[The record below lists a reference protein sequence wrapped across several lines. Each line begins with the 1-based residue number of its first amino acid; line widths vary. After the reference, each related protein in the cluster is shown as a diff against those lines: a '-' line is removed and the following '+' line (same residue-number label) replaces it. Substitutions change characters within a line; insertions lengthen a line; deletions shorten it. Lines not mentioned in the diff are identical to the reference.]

1 MPSESDENKLSP
13 LEQELASRVEL
24 EKLVADISLSFHV
37 SNEADLSNAIA
48 SALDKIGHLVGA
60 DRCSFL
66 WLDYDRNTASY
77 HQEWCAEG
85 IDSQIELLQEVPLNA
100 FPWTAEMVLHHD
112 VINHPDTSEMPPE
125 AENEKQIFLQQG
137 VKSILQVR
145 VMGQQEKPIGLLSFD
160 SIRSTRTWA
169 EEDQYLLR
177 VLSRILGGAFEQV
190 RLINALSENE
200 SMKRALLE
208 AIPDLIFIID
218 PEGCVRDM
226 HVQPGRE
233 LAFPAD
239 KMIGT
244 ICWTFLPPESHE
256 IIKAALKTAFA
267 KGHSEPWED
276 KLILPSGTL
285 AHYEGRFVRLSDDR
299 MFTIIRNITSRIKSQ
314 EAIQRLSFQLT
325 QAEENQRKRLAY
337 RLHDGVSQDLAA
349 AAIKLQACIADQAE
363 SPAPRL
369 LEIDKLIQLAI
380 RNTTDLTRSLSPPIL
395 FELGLVPALA
405 SLCTSM
411 SDKSEFSISLEENTS
426 KNGLGEMLSIHL
438 YRIARELLLNAIKYS
453 EGDTIKMKIEI
464 DSEATTLSVS
474 DNGKGLDPGI
484 MEVEN
489 IESRSGFGLFS
500 IRQRLLALNG
510 SVEILNSGGTT
521 VNIRIPLQADDV
533 EDVS

>member
-1 MPSESDENKLSP
+1 MHSESEQNKLSP
-13 LEQELASRVEL
+13 LERELAMRVEL

-37 SNEADLSNAIA
+37 SNETDLSNAIA

-60 DRCSFL
+60 DRCSYL
-66 WLDYDRNTASY
+66 WLDYEKGTAAY

-85 IDSQIELLQEVPLNA
+85 IESQFELLQEVPLDA
-100 FPWTAEMVLHHD
+100 FPWTAEMILHHD
-112 VINHPDTSEMPPE
+112 VINHPDISKMPPE
-125 AENEKQIFLQQG
+125 AGNEKQIFLQQG

-145 VMGQQEKPIGLLSFD
+145 VMGQREKPIGLLSFD
-160 SIRSTRTWA
+160 SIRSIRTWA

-200 SMKRALLE
+200 STKRKLLE

-218 PEGCVRDM
+218 QEGCVRDM
-226 HVQPGRE
+226 YVQPGRE

-244 ICWTFLPPESHE
+244 VCWTFLPPENHE
-256 IIKAALKTAFA
+256 IIKAALEVAFA
-267 KGHSEPWED
+267 EGKSEPWED
-276 KLILPSGTL
+276 KIVLPSGRL
-285 AHYEGRFVRLSDDR
+285 AFYEGRFVRLGEDR
-299 MFTIIRNITSRIKSQ
+299 MFTIIRDITSRKKSQ
-314 EAIQRLSFQLT
+314 EAIQRLSSQLT
-325 QAEENQRKRLAY
+325 LAEENQRKRLAY

-349 AAIKLQACIADQAE
+349 ASIKLQACIAEQADNP
-363 SPAPRL
+363 STRL

-411 SDKSEFSISLEENTS
+411 SDKSEFRITLEENTS
-426 KNGLGEMLSIHL
+426 QNELGEMLSIHL

-464 DSEATTLSVS
+464 DSEAATLSVS
-474 DNGKGLDPGI
+474 DNGKGLDPAI
-484 MEVEN
+484 MKVEN

-500 IRQRLLALNG
+500 IKQRLQALKG
-510 SVEILNSGGTT
+510 SMEILNSEGAT
-521 VNIRIPLQADDV
+521 VNVRIPMQADDA
-533 EDVS
+533 EDLS